1 VGNVR
6 DQWSRGY
13 VKICGVTS
21 VADASVAVDAGADA
35 LGLIFAAS
43 SRRVTM
49 EQAVEILD
57 ATRGSLLRCGVFR
70 ENSDDDVIE
79 HSRSLDLD
87 VVQLHG
93 SLSDELLGA
102 LKERHLRV
110 VKALNIEG
118 EEFESFDENVVDAVL
133 IDGPRPGSGIAHSW
147 ERLAFR
153 SFNVPVIAAGGLTA
167 ANVADVVRASHAWG
181 VDCSSGVEA
190 SPGVKDAGLVRDFV
204 AHARSAW
211 AHAEG

>member
-21 VADASVAVDAGADA
+21 VADAGVAVDAGADA

-43 SRRVTM
+43 SRRVM
-49 EQAVEILD
+49 MDQAIEILA

-70 ENSDDDVIE
+70 ENSDDDIIE
-79 HSRSLDLD
+79 HSSALDLD

-93 SLSDELLGA
+93 PLSDELLGE
-102 LKERHLRV
+102 LKERGLRV

-118 EEFESFDENVVDAVL
+118 EEFESFDETVVDAVL

-147 ERLAFR
+147 DRLRSR

-167 ANVADVVRASHAWG
+167 SNVADVVTASYVWG
-181 VDCSSGVEA
+181 VDCSSGVEK
-190 SPGVKDAGLVRDFV
+190 SPGVKDARLVVDFV
-204 AHARSAW
+204 THARSAW

>member
-21 VADASVAVDAGADA
+21 IADAGAAVDAGADA
-35 LGLIFAAS
+35 LGLIFATS
-43 SRRVTM
+43 TRRVTTD
-49 EQAVEILD
+49 QAKEILK

-70 ENSDDDVIE
+70 ENSDDDIIE
-79 HSRSLDLD
+79 HVRSLDLD

-93 SLSDELLGA
+93 PLSDQLLAA
-102 LKERHLRV
+102 LKECPLRV
-110 VKALNIEG
+110 VKALDIESD
-118 EEFESFDENVVDAVL
+118 EFESFDENGVDAVL

-147 ERLAFR
+147 NRLSSR
-153 SFNVPVIAAGGLTA
+153 SFNVPVIAAGGIA
-167 ANVADVVRASHAWG
+167 ATNVADVVAATHVWG
-181 VDCSSGVEA
+181 VDCASGVET
-190 SPGVKDAGLVRDFV
+190 SPGVKDVGLVMDFV
-204 AHARSAW
+204 ARARSAW

>member
-1 VGNVR
+1 MGNVR

-21 VADASVAVDAGADA
+21 VADAGVAVDAGADA

-43 SRRVTM
+43 SRRVM
-49 EQAVEILD
+49 MDQAIEILA

-70 ENSDDDVIE
+70 ENSDDDIIE
-79 HSRSLDLD
+79 HSSALDLD

-93 SLSDELLGA
+93 PLSDELLGE
-102 LKERHLRV
+102 LKERGLRV

-118 EEFESFDENVVDAVL
+118 EEFESFDETVVDAVL

-147 ERLAFR
+147 DRLRSR

-167 ANVADVVRASHAWG
+167 SNVADVVTASYVWG
-181 VDCSSGVEA
+181 VDCSSGVEK
-190 SPGVKDAGLVRDFV
+190 SPGVKDARLVVDFV
-204 AHARSAW
+204 THARSAW

>member
-1 VGNVR
+1 MGNVR

-21 VADASVAVDAGADA
+21 VADAGVAVDAGADA

-43 SRRVTM
+43 SRRVM
-49 EQAVEILD
+49 MDQAIEILA

-70 ENSDDDVIE
+70 ENSDDDIIE
-79 HSRSLDLD
+79 HSSALDLD

-93 SLSDELLGA
+93 PLSDELLGE
-102 LKERHLRV
+102 LKERGLRV

-118 EEFESFDENVVDAVL
+118 EEFESFDETVVDAVL

-147 ERLAFR
+147 DRLRSR

-167 ANVADVVRASHAWG
+167 SNVADVVTASYVWG
-181 VDCSSGVEA
+181 VDCSSGVEK
-190 SPGVKDAGLVRDFV
+190 SPGVKDARLVVDFV
-204 AHARSAW
+204 THARSAW
-211 AHAEG
+211 AQAEG